1 MLISLMLAAFLM
13 GLGGVPHCAAMCGAA
28 CAVVFPGGVP
38 RLALVGRC
46 LSYAI
51 LGAVAAASAG
61 TVSGWGRSLAFI
73 QPFWVMG
80 QMAAFLLGLWMLAF
94 GRMPATLDQWGSHT
108 FQRVRQ
114 HWQRSP
120 VSAQWALRPAW
131 MRQLVGGMAWA
142 LLPCGLLYAALMTA
156 ALAPDAAS
164 GGLVMLCFAVPGAFG
179 VWAAPAV
186 LARWRRAS
194 PAVAATPVPVIWMR
208 AESGGVH
215 TPGGMSAA
223 PQAGVLAQSPA
234 APGTATATAL
244 GLGADDVRWA
254 IRLSGAMLAAMA
266 AWGAY
271 HLILLKWQAWCA

>member
-1 MLISLMLAAFLM
+1 MLAAFLM

-28 CAVVFPGGVP
+28 CAVVFPAGVP

-51 LGAVAAASAG
+51 LGVVAAASAG

-80 QMAAFLLGLWMLAF
+80 QMAAFGLGLWMLAF
-94 GRMPATLDQWGSHT
+94 GRMPAALDQWGSHT
-108 FQRVRQ
+108 FQRVRH

-120 VSAQWALRPAW
+120 VSAQWAQRPTW

-186 LARWRRAS
+186 LARWRRAA
-194 PAVAATPVPVIWMR
+194 PGVAPVVASTAVPVIWMR
-208 AESGGVH
+208 AEPAGVH
-215 TPGGMSAA
+215 TPGGMAAA
-223 PQAGVLAQSPA
+223 PQAGAYALPSA
-234 APGTATATAL
+234 APIVAT
-244 GLGADDVRWA
+244 GLPADDVRWA

-271 HLILLKWQAWCA
+271 HLILSKWQAWCA